1 MIRSCRGLARSC
13 HVAIG
18 PQLLYPTRRI
28 EECFELVAR
37 DRRLPSGPCRMNHGM
52 SFGGG
57 VLRSEIR
64 VEINRNLVCG
74 EVAVS
79 LSNMSRGGKDHLA
92 FIASNLKTAPGH
104 IHRYAIRSIG
114 WRKVHLHIVFQQ
126 DDRFLSAVCNTQ
138 GMSLALWKTESD
150 RIRSGS
156 VAGFTVEGQIASGD
170 VNHSVAA
177 TWRWICAGEV
187 DLHVTL
193 ASHRACRRLVTALT
207 RMDIVVAVSLA
218 PINGHPY
225 VFQQI
230 SVLILVLG
238 GVRSA
243 DRKYRAVTFHF

>member
-1 MIRSCRGLARSC
+1 
-13 HVAIG
+13 V
-18 PQLLYPTRRI
+18 LYVTPTA
-28 EECFELVAR
+28 C
-37 DRRLPSGPCRMNHGM
+37 PWPC
-52 SFGGG
+52 
-57 VLRSEIR
+57 
-64 VEINRNLVCG
+64 
-74 EVAVS
+74 
-79 LSNMSRGGKDHLA
+79 GK
-92 FIASNLKTAPGH
+92 
-104 IHRYAIRSIG
+104 R
-114 WRKVHLHIVFQQ
+114 
-126 DDRFLSAVCNTQ
+126 
-138 GMSLALWKTESD
+138 ESD
-150 RIRSGS
+150 RIGSRS
-156 VAGFTVEGQIASGD
+156 VAGFAVEGQIASGD

-243 DRKYRAVTFHF
+243 DRKYRAGHLPLLRMSFGPIAAAPLPARREAVLDATGIRVWRAANTRQRQPERLCRQRLPPNVHISLLLYSATPILRRSRASNCMRVWQAVWITTHPHHEMLEAGL

>member
-1 MIRSCRGLARSC
+1 MIRSCRGLARSFY
-13 HVAIG
+13 VAIG
-18 PQLLYPTRRI
+18 HQLLYPTRRI

-52 SFGGG
+52 SVGGG

-64 VEINRNLVCG
+64 VEIDRNSVCG
-74 EVAVS
+74 EVADS

-92 FIASNLKTAPGH
+92 FIAQNLKTAPGH
-104 IHRYAIRSIG
+104 IHRNSVRSIG
-114 WRKVHLHIVFQQ
+114 WRKVHLHIVFKQYN
-126 DDRFLSAVCNTQ
+126 RFLSAVCNTQ
-138 GMSLALWKTESD
+138 GMSLALRKTESD
-150 RIRSGS
+150 RIGSGS
-156 VAGFTVEGQIASGD
+156 VAGFAVERQVASGD
-170 VNHSVAA
+170 VNHSVAVA
-177 TWRWICAGEV
+177 RRWICAGQV

-193 ASHRACRRLVTALT
+193 ASHRACLRLVTALT

-243 DRKYRAVTFHF
+243 DCEYRAVTFHF